1 MDKNPD
7 KKITMAYQ
15 KHRFILDILSKI
27 ILNLLSA
34 GLLFGF
40 GFWLLMA
47 SNMGPDY
54 LPNIMDGGLDM
65 SIRVTLLGLGT
76 LVWLLTPIWFFWST
90 IRYGYRKYR
99 NYQSYKHSN
108 RVT

>member
-1 MDKNPD
+1 MYKHKDEQTRMD
-7 KKITMAYQ
+7 YQ
-15 KHRFILDILSKI
+15 KYRFILDILSKV

-34 GLLFGF
+34 GLLLGF

-47 SNMGPDY
+47 SNMGPAY

-65 SIRVTLLGLGT
+65 SIRVTLLGLGA

-90 IRYGYRKYR
+90 IRYGYRKYH
-99 NYQSYKHSN
+99 NYQAYKRIN
-108 RVT
+108 